1 MCQAGIVDKAAYRAE
16 AQLFNSQNAYR
27 VIQSLSDDPEWPAGA
42 RASAGLVQNDGQV
55 PCFLT
60 APVAGGISHEN
71 LSILHTAQNDEMAGG
86 SKASLGHQ
94 RNH

>member
-42 RASAGLVQNDGQV
+42 CTSAGLVQNDGQV
-55 PCFLT
+55 P
-60 APVAGGISHEN
+60 
-71 LSILHTAQNDEMAGG
+71 
-86 SKASLGHQ
+86 
-94 RNH
+94 